1 MKPLAKLPVEMKA
14 LLTATLIFLGLA
26 MLMALSY
33 LDFSHIGSSGSP
45 LLSVKDIA
53 ATYYGP
59 GVDYVTLMSL
69 AHIHMMSL
77 SVVFFMV
84 GFIFV
89 HSSFS
94 ARWKI
99 MLSVLPFIAFL
110 VDVSGWFFTKLNV
123 GWVYLVLLGGGGFV
137 MGLGAMIL
145 LSLYEMWLGPT
156 TQRAAMVSGERE
168 TAS

>member
-1 MKPLAKLPVEMKA
+1 MKPLAQLPVEMKA
-14 LLTATLIFLGLA
+14 LLTATLIFLGCSI
-26 MLMALSY
+26 LMALSY

-59 GVDYVTLMSL
+59 GVGYVTLMSL
-69 AHIHMMSL
+69 AHIHMMAL

-89 HSSFS
+89 HSSF
-94 ARWKI
+94 ATRWKVS
-99 MLSVLPFIAFL
+99 LSVLPFAAFV
-110 VDVSGWFFTKLNV
+110 VDVSGWFLTKLNV
-123 GWVYLVLLGGGGFV
+123 GWVYLVLVGGAGFV
-137 MGLGAMIL
+137 LGLVAMIF
-145 LSLYEMWLGPT
+145 LSLYEMWLGS
-156 TQRAAMVSGERE
+156 AAQHAALVSGERE

>member
-1 MKPLAKLPVEMKA
+1 MKPLAQLSVEMKA

-59 GVDYVTLMSL
+59 GVGYVTLMSL

-89 HSSFS
+89 HSSFP

-99 MLSVLPFIAFL
+99 ILSVLPFVAFL
-110 VDVSGWFFTKLNV
+110 VDVSGWFLTKLNV
-123 GWVYLVLLGGGGFV
+123 GWVYLVLVGGGGFV

-145 LSLYEMWLGPT
+145 LSLYEMWFGPA
-156 TQRAAMVSGERE
+156 QRAAMVSGERE

>member
-1 MKPLAKLPVEMKA
+1 MKPLAQLPVEMKA

-26 MLMALSY
+26 VLMALSY
-33 LDFSHIGSSGSP
+33 LDFSHMGSSGSP

-59 GVDYVTLMSL
+59 GVGYVTLMSL

-89 HSSFS
+89 HSSFPV
-94 ARWKI
+94 RWKI
-99 MLSVLPFIAFL
+99 VLSVLPFVAFL
-110 VDVSGWFFTKLNV
+110 VDVSGWFLTKLNV
-123 GWVYLVLLGGGGFV
+123 GWVYLVLVGGGGFV
-137 MGLGAMIL
+137 LGLGAMIL

-156 TQRAAMVSGERE
+156 QRAALVSGERE
-168 TAS
+168 TVS

>member
-1 MKPLAKLPVEMKA
+1 MKPLTQLPVEMKA
-14 LLTATLIFLGLA
+14 LLTATLVFLGLA
-26 MLMALSY
+26 ILMALSY

-59 GVDYVTLMSL
+59 GVGYVTLMSL
-69 AHIHMMSL
+69 AHIHMMAL

-89 HSSFS
+89 HSSFPV
-94 ARWKI
+94 RWKI
-99 MLSVLPFIAFL
+99 SLSVLPYIAFL
-110 VDVSGWFFTKLNV
+110 VDVSGWFLTKMNV
-123 GWVYLVLLGGGGFV
+123 GWVYLVLVGGGAFV

-156 TQRAAMVSGERE
+156 TQRSAMVSGERE